1 MLGMARGHHKQAM
14 YPDLCKDH
22 RRSTMVDVAA
32 SIVGIL
38 AAAGKVAET
47 LTPIISVL
55 KDVNKHTA
63 IVLAEV
69 NASRTILSQLHTYL
83 HDLDALPGP
92 RKDLIPLHSL
102 VATFTDGTLLFSEL
116 EAVVCRLDAVNGII
130 SKRIKTAWKHSD
142 LDSLSVRLQTF
153 KLSITTILGILCWF
167 VRHMFPSW

>member
-32 SIVGIL
+32 SIIGIL

-102 VATFTDGTLLFSEL
+102 VATFTDGTLFSEL
-116 EAVVCRLDAVNGII
+116 
-130 SKRIKTAWKHSD
+130 
-142 LDSLSVRLQTF
+142 DSLEA
-153 KLSITTILGILCWF
+153 
-167 VRHMFPSW
+167 

>member
-1 MLGMARGHHKQAM
+1 MARGHHKQAM

-32 SIVGIL
+32 SIIGIL

-83 HDLDALPGP
+83 HDLDALPG
-92 RKDLIPLHSL
+92 HSRM
-102 VATFTDGTLLFSEL
+102 AHCSS
-116 EAVVCRLDAVNGII
+116 RN
-130 SKRIKTAWKHSD
+130 SKRSFVDLMLSTASYRSASRQ
-142 LDSLSVRLQTF
+142 LG
-153 KLSITTILGILCWF
+153 SIAILTLFQSGC
-167 VRHMFPSW
+167 RPSSCP